1 MVTDLNV
8 QSLHLSDV
16 APRLLHHGVPVD
28 IGEKAEAEPVA
39 LSHDNVENIEKYE
52 NEKRAL
58 PGWGP

>member
-39 LSHDNVENIEKYE
+39 LSHDKRMLRVLT